1 MTPQQ
6 EAHVAQ
12 HARDGPAQLAQVKS
26 DPAMNGPFVYNAYA
40 VIWHI
45 GATLGSGHYQAF
57 VKDKSRG
64 CWRSYNDD
72 KIIDFDPGNLPSNSR
87 LQNEKAYIVF
97 YERER
102 VAGGAF

>member
-1 MTPQQ
+1 
-6 EAHVAQ
+6 
-12 HARDGPAQLAQVKS
+12 
-26 DPAMNGPFVYNAYA
+26 MNGPYIYNAYA
-40 VIWHI
+40 VIRHL
-45 GATLGSGHYQAF
+45 GSTLGSGHYVAM

-64 CWRSYNDD
+64 CWRQFNDERVA
-72 KIIDFDPGNLPSNSR
+72 DFEPGNLPPSER